1 MKMGSTV
8 SQNYLA
14 KILEPLLRL
23 HSRIESVQVLVAATF
38 LIVSSWKDGT
48 RRKITAPEKKRVVE
62 AFDEQFTAKEITE
75 WIRVVEGDL
84 EDLNWFEKFPVA
96 SASVE
101 PRKRKAEEVG
111 NGAKVARL
119 GKNISGVGNMVF
131 LSEYC

>member
-14 KILEPLLRL
+14 KILEPLLWL

-38 LIVSSWKDGT
+38 LIVSSWKDGA

-111 NGAKVARL
+111 K
-119 GKNISGVGNMVF
+119 S
-131 LSEYC
+131 